1 MWYAKHDYRK
11 IIDCSFVVASQFYV
25 ENENK
30 QIPNIPCKTK
40 NQSISCIHDLTLF
53 SMQP

>member
-1 MWYAKHDYRK
+1 MWYAKHDHRK
-11 IIDCSFVVASQFYV
+11 IIDCSFVVASQFI

-40 NQSISCIHDLTLF
+40 KQSILSLHDLALS